1 MNDPMGPHELQG
13 REHLDSESP
22 NQRRRESTKVVCLD
36 QLVQIDTKQF
46 GDDTKMTSEVEM
58 IRHSNHVM
66 FILWI
71 LFVSNAILQ
80 LRLEDETYPFT
91 KLFQNLHLY

>member
-22 NQRRRESTKVVCLD
+22 DQRRRESAKVVRLD
-36 QLVQIDTKQF
+36 QLVQVDAEQF
-46 GDDTKMTSEVEM
+46 GDDTKMTSKVEM

-71 LFVSNAILQ
+71 LFVSYA
-80 LRLEDETYPFT
+80 
-91 KLFQNLHLY
+91 